1 MNKQQQTVSFI
12 FLFKQEILQVSGCP
26 DYARLFMSFACDNK
40 KNPANMLQSRK
51 RHRSVDTCKKG
62 NNAVPLY

>member
-1 MNKQQQTVSFI
+1 M
-12 FLFKQEILQVSGCP
+12 SGCP